1 MWWGCCSLATE
12 ALLCAVQGKK
22 RISCPTC
29 RTRVIAADMAYVALR
44 QADGA
49 HHQARADEEAGV
61 EVRGSYGTK
70 VRSWL
75 ILAGYRSRVHCT
87 WTEAAGPPMASTDT
101 KATQWLAGQG
111 FR

>member
-1 MWWGCCSLATE
+1 MLGEGCALASRGAPLSTRVASVPATE
-12 ALLCAVQGKK
+12 ALLCVLQGKK

-49 HHQARADEEAGV
+49 QHQAGVDEEAGV

-75 ILAGYRSRVHCT
+75 VWAGS
-87 WTEAAGPPMASTDT
+87 
-101 KATQWLAGQG
+101 
-111 FR
+111 